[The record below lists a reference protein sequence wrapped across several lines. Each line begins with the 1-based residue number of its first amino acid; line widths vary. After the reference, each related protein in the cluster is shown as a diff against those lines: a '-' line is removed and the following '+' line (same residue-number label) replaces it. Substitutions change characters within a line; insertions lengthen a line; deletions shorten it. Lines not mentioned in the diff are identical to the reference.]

1 MAPTLHRL
9 MILVLILITTASH
22 IRVLSSVDAIRV
34 ARKPDPIRVNN
45 NNRGSS
51 LLNGSHS
58 DVMKKS
64 KTGFEYESKRRV
76 PSCPDPLHNK

>member
-1 MAPTLHRL
+1 MAPSPHRL
-9 MILVLILITTASH
+9 ILVLMLIT
-22 IRVLSSVDAIRV
+22 IWVLSSVDAIRV

-45 NNRGSS
+45 SNNDNRESS
-51 LLNGSHS
+51 LLNGSS
-58 DVMKKS
+58 DFMKKS